1 MIWGKKKMAY
11 CAKCGSQLNDGDNA
25 CSNCGE
31 PVFKAAE
38 PVVVNQSN
46 DKVMGV
52 LAYLGILSL
61 IPYFVKD
68 QSSFVRFHAVRG
80 LNLFLLE
87 LIGGVGS
94 SIVGFIIPGL
104 GSLLGWI
111 CSVAGLVFS
120 IIGIINVA
128 NGEQKDLPIIGG
140 IQFVK

>member
-1 MIWGKKKMAY
+1 MAY
-11 CAKCGSQLNDGDNA
+11 CAKCGSQINEGDSA

-31 PVFKAAE
+31 PVIKAAE

-46 DKVMGV
+46 DKLMGV
-52 LAYLGILSL
+52 LSYLGILSL
-61 IPYFVKD
+61 IPYFIKD

-87 LIGGVGS
+87 LIAGVAA
-94 SIVGFIIPGL
+94 SIIGFILPGL
-104 GSLLGWI
+104 GGLIGWVA
-111 CSVAGLVFS
+111 SVAGLVFS

-128 NGEQKDLPIIGG
+128 NGDQKDLPIIGG

>member
-1 MIWGKKKMAY
+1 MAY
-11 CAKCGSQLNDGDNA
+11 CAKCGSQINEGDNA

-31 PVFKAAE
+31 PVVKTAE

-46 DKVMGV
+46 DKLMGV
-52 LAYLGILSL
+52 LSYLGILSL
-61 IPYFVKD
+61 IPYFIKD

-87 LIGGVGS
+87 LIAGVAA
-94 SIVGFIIPGL
+94 SIIGFILPGL
-104 GSLLGWI
+104 GGLIGWVA
-111 CSVAGLVFS
+111 SVAGLVFS

-128 NGEQKDLPIIGG
+128 NGDQKDLPIIGG

>member
-1 MIWGKKKMAY
+1 MAY
-11 CAKCGSQLNDGDNA
+11 CAKCGSQINEGDNA

-31 PVFKAAE
+31 PVIKAAE

-46 DKVMGV
+46 DKLMGV
-52 LAYLGILSL
+52 LSYLGILSL
-61 IPYFVKD
+61 IPYFIKD

-87 LIGGVGS
+87 LIAGVAA
-94 SIVGFIIPGL
+94 SIIGFILPGL
-104 GSLLGWI
+104 GGLIGWVA
-111 CSVAGLVFS
+111 SVAGLVFS

-128 NGEQKDLPIIGG
+128 NGDQKDLPIIGG

>member
-1 MIWGKKKMAY
+1 
-11 CAKCGSQLNDGDNA
+11 
-25 CSNCGE
+25 
-31 PVFKAAE
+31 
-38 PVVVNQSN
+38 
-46 DKVMGV
+46 
-52 LAYLGILSL
+52 L

-87 LIGGVGS
+87 LIGGVAS
-94 SIVGFIIPGL
+94 SIVGFVIPGL